1 MPLVWA
7 IPSTYSPTL
16 PRVMSAIPAFTS
28 RAIWAAPIPSTARKS
43 RSIRPLT
50 SLSPAARAVYS
61 VMLDVWVVHPLRS
74 GETGG
79 QPDGPADLF
88 HVPSPDPP
96 GPPHRFAP
104 HHNVLA
110 GVLQ

>member
-1 MPLVWA
+1 MIRVGLSWGRILEPRELGLRGFRTLPPPSTEPLVG
-7 IPSTYSPTL
+7 S
-16 PRVMSAIPAFTS
+16 
-28 RAIWAAPIPSTARKS
+28 
-43 RSIRPLT
+43 
-50 SLSPAARAVYS
+50 S

-74 GETGG
+74 RETGG

-96 GPPHRFAP
+96 GPTHRFAP
-104 HHNVLA
+104 HHDVLA